1 MKVVTRRNKGFAYE
15 YESTRKRKFYNV
27 LENVVNYAL
36 LLTFS
41 GSILFAVVLTFV
53 NLV

>member
-1 MKVVTRRNKGFAYE
+1 MKKSFKYE
-15 YESTRKRKFYNV
+15 YEVTPKRKFYDKV
-27 LENVVNYAL
+27 EEVVNYAL